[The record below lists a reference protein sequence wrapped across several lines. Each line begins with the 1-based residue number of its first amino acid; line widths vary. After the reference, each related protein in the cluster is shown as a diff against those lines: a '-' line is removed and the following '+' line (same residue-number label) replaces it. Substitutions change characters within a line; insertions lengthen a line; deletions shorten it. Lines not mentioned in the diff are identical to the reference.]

1 MSMDRFGDKVCC
13 NPNVKLK
20 KQESYPVIDIDKI
33 TPGYKAVR
41 SVASIEYTGQGGAKF
56 QDHDVLFAR
65 ITPCLENGKMAIADT
80 EGQNGIGSTEL
91 FVFRGIDGVS
101 DTDYVYYL
109 ENMEIVV
116 FLFAR
121 PTEEKILKEFEY
133 IHYNSAR
140 YCSIYAIGYTDD
152 FTKAEDRTYR
162 KVDAMM
168 QQDWYFSMK
177 AFTEFKEKLQN
188 RIHWDYSGETE
199 ILILQNNP
207 GKRNILNFQNYVAID
222 VNKGIREG
230 YIDSF
235 QSFMESLIR
244 SSKRRVTAKE
254 AIRDVRN
261 ARISIKDII
270 AGAIDDCKKVPTPIK
285 EIAKDR
291 LFYRCANT
299 ML

>member
-1 MSMDRFGDKVCC
+1 MF
-13 NPNVKLK
+13 
-20 KQESYPVIDIDKI
+20 
-33 TPGYKAVR
+33 A
-41 SVASIEYTGQGGAKF
+41 ASTYEEIE
-56 QDHDVLFAR
+56 R
-65 ITPCLENGKMAIADT
+65 IER
-80 EGQNGIGSTEL
+80 Q
-91 FVFRGIDGVS
+91 V
-101 DTDYVYYL
+101 

-121 PTEEKILKEFEY
+121 LSEEQILKEFEY
-133 IHYNSAR
+133 IHYNSAK
-140 YCSIYAIGYTDD
+140 YCSVYAIGYTDD
-152 FTKAEDRTYR
+152 FTKKKDQSYR
-162 KVDAMM
+162 KVNVLM
-168 QQDWYFSMK
+168 QQDWYFSTK
-177 AFTEFKEKLQN
+177 AFTEFKEKLQD
-188 RIHWDYSGETE
+188 RIRWNYSGETE
-199 ILILQNNP
+199 LLVLQNNP
-207 GKRNILNFQNYVAID
+207 GKTNVLNFQNYVAID

-261 ARISIKDII
+261 ARISVKEIL

-299 ML
+299 IL